1 MPPLTIDT
9 QGITPDLLQS
19 DDNPILT
26 DAIQE
31 VINPTRTAAADATGW
46 NNGF

>member
-1 MPPLTIDT
+1 MPPLAIDT

-19 DDNPILT
+19 DDNPILA

-31 VINPTRTAAADATGW
+31 VIDPTRSTAAAA
-46 NNGF
+46 GFENRV